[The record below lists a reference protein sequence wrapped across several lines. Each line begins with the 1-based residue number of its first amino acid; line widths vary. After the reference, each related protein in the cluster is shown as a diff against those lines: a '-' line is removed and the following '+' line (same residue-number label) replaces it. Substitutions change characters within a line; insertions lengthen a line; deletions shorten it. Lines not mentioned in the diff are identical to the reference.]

1 MPRKIAKKVDFGGG
15 LLYTYIVRQ
24 GDMKD
29 IETVWQEMLSILEV
43 EVNSLGFDV
52 WIRPLR
58 ATAADDG
65 DTLVLCSPTTASKGE
80 VISRYL
86 PLLKGAL
93 HKIEEAPAHIAVV
106 AADDTEDMAAST
118 AATVAAVEAKERE
131 AERHEP
137 STINPKYNF
146 ENFVVGSCNRFAYA
160 AAQAVS
166 ESPGKVYN
174 PLFIYGGVGLGKTH
188 IMQAIGNAVRMS
200 MSNLKVLYVSSETF
214 VNEFIESIRTA
225 KGINNQ
231 TFRDR
236 YRTVDLLMIDDV
248 QFISKKPSTQ
258 DEIFHTFE
266 ALQNSGKQM
275 VFASD
280 RPPQEIPD
288 LDSRV
293 RSRFAA
299 SLVVDIQPPDL
310 ETRIAILQKKA
321 QAQKVNIP
329 ANALNYIAERVSSN
343 IREMEGVLTKVIFLA
358 KLSERKVDIQI
369 CREALSDYRVQEC
382 DEITAEEIIECTCRY
397 FNVAKTDVLSKKK
410 TKEIVE
416 PRQIAIYL
424 INELMT
430 LPLASIG
437 EIFGGREHTTVM
449 HARDKISA
457 QIVSDSRMKTAVN
470 DIKAMVLRK

>member
-1 MPRKIAKKVDFGGG
+1 
-15 LLYTYIVRQ
+15 
-24 GDMKD
+24 
-29 IETVWQEMLSILEV
+29 MLAMLEV
-43 EVNSLGFDV
+43 EVNYLGFDV
-52 WIRPLR
+52 WIRPL
-58 ATAADDG
+58 TPLMTDG
-65 DTLVLCSPTTASKGE
+65 DVLVLRAPTTALKSE
-80 VISRYL
+80 VIARYM
-86 PLLKGAL
+86 PLFKEAL
-93 HKIEEAPAHIAVV
+93 RNVEGGPSEISII
-106 AADDTEDMAAST
+106 AADEQGD
-118 AATVAAVEAKERE
+118 VPIVKKVEQPEKFEK
-131 AERHEP
+131 

-146 ENFVVGSCNRFAYA
+146 ESFVVGGCNRLAYA
-160 AAQAVS
+160 AAKAVA
-166 ESPGKVYN
+166 EAPGTVYN

-200 MSNLKVLYVSSETF
+200 MTNLKVLYVSSETF

-225 KGINNQ
+225 KGTNQ
-231 TFRDR
+231 SFRDK
-236 YRTVDLLMIDDV
+236 YRGVDLLMIDDV

-266 ALQNSGKQM
+266 ALQSAGKQM

-280 RPPQEIPD
+280 RPPQDIRD

-293 RSRFAA
+293 RSRFAS

-310 ETRIAILQKKA
+310 ETRIAILQRKA
-321 QAQKVNIP
+321 QDAKAVV
-329 ANALNYIAERVSSN
+329 ADNALEFIAEHVPGN

-358 KLSERKVDIQI
+358 KLSERKIDLSI
-369 CREALSDYRVQEC
+369 CREALNDYRVQAC
-382 DEITAEEIIECTCRY
+382 DEITADEIIDCTCRY
-397 FNVAKTDVLSKKK
+397 FNVNKADVVGKKK
-410 TKEIVE
+410 NKDVVE

-437 EIFGGREHTTVM
+437 EFFGGREHTTVM

-457 QIVSDSRMKTAVN
+457 AVASDTKIRTAVN

>member
-1 MPRKIAKKVDFGGG
+1 
-15 LLYTYIVRQ
+15 
-24 GDMKD
+24 MKD
-29 IETVWQEMLSILEV
+29 IATVWQEMLSVLEV

-58 ATAADDG
+58 PVESGDD
-65 DTLVLCSPTTASKGE
+65 DVLALCSPTSASKSE
-80 VISRYL
+80 VAARYM

-93 HKIEEAPAHIAVV
+93 RRVEDAPSEIMIVAEDEKEAPVKSV
-106 AADDTEDMAAST
+106 DTSPT
-118 AATVAAVEAKERE
+118 ERE
-131 AERHEP
+131 EQKTER
-137 STINPKYNF
+137 STLNPKYNF
-146 ENFVVGSCNRFAYA
+146 ENFVVGGCNRLAHA
-160 AAQAVS
+160 AAQAVA
-166 ESPGKVYN
+166 ENPGQVYN

-200 MSNLKVLYVSSETF
+200 ASSLKVLYVSSETF

-225 KGINNQ
+225 KGANQ
-231 TFRDR
+231 SFRDK
-236 YRTVDLLMIDDV
+236 YRGVDLLMIDDV

-266 ALQNSGKQM
+266 ALQNAGKQM

-280 RPPQEIPD
+280 RPPQDIPD

-293 RSRFAA
+293 RSRFAS

-310 ETRIAILQKKA
+310 ETRIAILQRKA
-321 QAQKVNIP
+321 QDAKVNI
-329 ANALNYIAERVSSN
+329 AQNALEFIAERVPGS
-343 IREMEGVLTKVIFLA
+343 IREMEGVLTKVIFLS
-358 KLSERKVDIQI
+358 KLSNRKIDLNI
-369 CREALSDYRVQEC
+369 CREALNDYRVQEC
-382 DEITAEEIIECTCRY
+382 DEITADEIIDCTCRY
-397 FNVAKTDVLSKKK
+397 FNVQKADVIGKKK
-410 TKEIVE
+410 NKEIVE

-430 LPLASIG
+430 LPLTSIG
-437 EIFGGREHTTVM
+437 EFFGGREHTTVM

-457 QIVSDSRMKTAVN
+457 AVASDQKTRTAVN